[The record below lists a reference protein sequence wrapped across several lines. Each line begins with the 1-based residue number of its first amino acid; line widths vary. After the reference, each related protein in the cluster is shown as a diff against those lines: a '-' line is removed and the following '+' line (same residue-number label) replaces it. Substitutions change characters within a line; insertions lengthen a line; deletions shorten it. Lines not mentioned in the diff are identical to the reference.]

1 MNAQG
6 KTIKTGDE
14 IVNMEHRGGVSAAT
28 VMQVP
33 LEDAAHSLPNI
44 PLQRRIR
51 LNPVTNKF
59 EGHNGTEWV
68 ELAMDKK
75 YVDNLNALKANLID
89 GKIPLNEIPEALVG
103 AVIYQGT
110 YNPVTN
116 TPVLPAATANK
127 GKYYKISTAGTQQG
141 LTFAIGDWIISSG
154 SAWEKLTQ
162 TFPVDTSIVSGS
174 NNAVSSN
181 AVAIALASKE
191 NTFTKNTAFNKPF
204 GTNADQVA
212 EGNDTR
218 INNGQTAFTWGSH
231 SGLYPSVTGVG
242 ATGTWPVSISGN
254 ATTSSNSVHAELWNG
269 LSRTAGNIPAPAYY
283 VTMDTSGNLAGYT
296 GKTDVITDLGINNK
310 ANDDNT
316 VSRKNELGEKI
327 DLNQVVL
334 TGFYTQNLNSGA
346 NSGTNYPAPVAG
358 KLEVQAHAKLNVLY
372 QTYHTYQGDNQ
383 MYFRACYNDVWS
395 DWKKVTTEIDLR
407 DKANLM
413 GGNSFNGDQK
423 ITGAIDVTGYSV
435 FGNSSVNALQTKIG
449 IRNDFGNTWDL
460 SSGLPQVNETSFG
473 LINKAT
479 GIPVMT
485 VTDKGNVGIGTL
497 VADKTLSV
505 KGSGEF
511 TDQLTIPDGKASTSA
526 VNKGQLDAL
535 GNSYLPKNI
544 VSGTPA
550 AVYYTTS
557 EISTAGIKVR
567 LPFNTDS
574 HEMVVFTLR
583 VYQGYLAYDIQ
594 FSGYLYLTGN
604 QWYMPSAI
612 GMTMLYPINV
622 RMGRDIDGRAYVWI
636 PGNNYAGA
644 AVMNVVGGFKA
655 ADWNSGWEIVRSN
668 DTPNLALDTTVY
680 PTVNTGNYNSYSP
693 TLTGGGAS
701 GLWDINITGTANNTM
716 AVGGYPYVDAF
727 SPSDT
732 TYFMVRD
739 KAGNWRPGTVVQVKK
754 TLGIDVKASL
764 LDGNIFVGNQII
776 DQGKVLIGTSKDN
789 GHKLQVDGTGLFT
802 DNITIPRGSSYEHA
816 VNLGQ
821 LKEVTDVEIWEPSLE
836 FPLRAFED
844 YGVVTL
850 YKQNKMISIQGTFTS
865 PEQGKGLETGSII
878 FHFENEWVPSTP
890 LMITAF
896 TATGATVILKVN
908 TSRHSETGKPNI
920 VVAQTVPSDYRWISF
935 NTSYIIN

>member
-59 EGHNGTEWV
+59 EGHTGTEWV

-89 GKIPLNEIPEALVG
+89 GKIPLNEIPDALVG

-110 YNPVTN
+110 YNPVSN

-127 GKYYKISTAGTQQG
+127 GKYYKISAAGTQQG

-162 TFPVDTSIVSGS
+162 TFPVDTSIVTGS

-218 INNGQTAFTWGSH
+218 INNGQTAFAWGSH

-254 ATTSSNSVHAELWNG
+254 AATSSNSVHAELWNG

-283 VTMDTSGNLAGYT
+283 VTMDPSGNVAGHT
-296 GKTDVITDLGINNK
+296 QRTDVIADLGINNK
-310 ANDDNT
+310 ANDNST

-327 DLNQVVL
+327 DLNKVVL
-334 TGFYTQNLNSGA
+334 TGFYTQNLNSA
-346 NSGTNYPAPVAG
+346 AKSGTNYPATVAG

-395 DWKKVTTEIDLR
+395 DWKKVANSIDLS

-413 GGNSFNGDQK
+413 GDNAFNGNQ
-423 ITGAIDVTGYSV
+423 SV
-435 FGNSSVNALQTKIG
+435 
-449 IRNDFGNTWDL
+449 
-460 SSGLPQVNETSFG
+460 E
-473 LINKAT
+473 
-479 GIPVMT
+479 
-485 VTDKGNVGIGTL
+485 GNVAINGNNRGYYLGNAGNNASIIYNANGNLDITPGAGSNTSLVRGNVLIGTTN
-497 VADKTLSV
+497 DT
-505 KGSGEF
+505 GEKLQVEGAAKF
-511 TDQLTIPDGKASTSA
+511 TGQLTIPDGRASTSA

-544 VSGTPA
+544 LSGTPA
-550 AVYYTTS
+550 AVYYTTP

-604 QWYMPSAI
+604 QWYMPNAI
-612 GMTMLYPINV
+612 GMTMLFPIDV
-622 RMGRDIDGRAYVWI
+622 RMGRDTDGRAYVWI

-644 AVMNVVGGFKA
+644 AVINVVGGFKA

-701 GLWDINITGTANNTM
+701 GLWDININGTAKNTT

-732 TYFMVRD
+732 TYLMVRD

-776 DQGKVLIGTSKDN
+776 DQGKVLIGISKDT

-802 DNITIPRGSSYEHA
+802 DNITIPRGSSEEHA

-821 LKEVTDVEIWEPSLE
+821 LKEVTDLEIWEPSLE
-836 FPLRAFED
+836 FPLRAYED
-844 YGVVTL
+844 YGIITL
-850 YKQNKMISIQGTFTS
+850 YKQNKIISIQGTFTS

-878 FHFENEWVPSTP
+878 FHFENEWVPSIP

-896 TATGATVILKVN
+896 TATGATVLLKVN
-908 TSRHSETGKPNI
+908 TSRSSETGKANI
-920 VVAQTVPSDYRWISF
+920 IVAQTVLSDYRWISF